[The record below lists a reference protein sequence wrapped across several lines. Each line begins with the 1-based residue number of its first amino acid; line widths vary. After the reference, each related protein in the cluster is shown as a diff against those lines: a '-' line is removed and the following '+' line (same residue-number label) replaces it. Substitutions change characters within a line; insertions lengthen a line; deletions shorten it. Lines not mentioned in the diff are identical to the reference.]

1 MSDKIRATLKLDDGT
16 QFHGFLFGAPVA
28 AAGEVIFNTA
38 MTGYPETLTDPASA
52 GQIVVMTYP
61 LIGNYGISGVGLES
75 DRVQAAGL
83 VVAAFS
89 PEPSHWNARESL
101 EEWMKEQGL
110 VGLTGVDTRALAK
123 HLRDHG
129 AQGGLIVAEGLQP
142 AVERKYEPVEK
153 VYGEGG
159 RRITLVDCGCAN
171 SLVDMIAMDSTVR
184 RVKPDHDFSKD
195 EHDLIVIA
203 GGAGDPRSYT
213 ETIEHLRKAL
223 TGSTPIVGIGHGH
236 LLLALAAGA
245 KLTQLKYGHHGHNQP
260 VLVTGTNTALITR
273 QNHLWAVDASTLPA
287 GWEATHE
294 NLNDH
299 TNEGIKHTS
308 KPFRSTQF
316 TPEKI

>member
-1 MSDKIRATLKLDDGT
+1 MSDKNRATLVLEDGT
-16 QFHGFLFGAPVA
+16 KFPGYLFGAPVA
-28 AAGEVIFNTA
+28 ATGRVVFNTA

-75 DRVQAAGL
+75 EHVQAAGL
-83 VVAAFS
+83 VVDDFS
-89 PEPSHWNARESL
+89 PEPSHWNAKESL
-101 EEWMKEQGL
+101 KGWMKEQGL

-129 AQGGLIVAEGLQP
+129 VQQGRIVADGLRP
-142 AVERKYEPVEK
+142 AVERGYEAVEK
-153 VYGEGG
+153 VYGDGK

-171 SLVDMIAMDSTVR
+171 SLIGMLAEDATVR
-184 RVKPDHDFSKD
+184 RVLPEHDFTKD
-195 EHDLIVIA
+195 AHDMIVIA
-203 GGAGDPRSYT
+203 GGAGDPHSYT
-213 ETIEHLRKAL
+213 KTIDHLRKAL
-223 TGSTPIVGIGHGH
+223 AGETPVVGIGHGH
-236 LLLALAAGA
+236 LLMALAAGA
-245 KLTQLKYGHHGHNQP
+245 KITELKYGHHGHNQP
-260 VLVTGTNTALITR
+260 VLVRGTNTALITR
-273 QNHLWAVDASTLPA
+273 QNHLWAVDAATLPA

-316 TPEKI
+316 TPDKL